1 MQIDPRLA
9 PVLANLAGDPP
20 DTVEALRAG
29 ELATARSIV
38 GRLTAEVPSTVSV
51 RDMTIPAAGT
61 APDAAPVP
69 VRIYTPAAGG
79 RPRAALL
86 FAHGGGWAS
95 GSVEAADGHCGDLAA
110 GADVVVVSVDYRLIP
125 EHPFPAGLDDVWT
138 ALSWLHDHAA
148 ELGVDPTRL
157 AIGGE
162 SAGANLA
169 AAAAIRAR
177 DSGGPRIA
185 LQLFEVAVLDLT
197 DTMTDSRQEILDS
210 MPDFAR
216 SMEATRDRY
225 LAAGADPADPRVS
238 PLLET
243 DVSGLPPTLLLAA
256 DVDPV
261 RDDSIAYAARL
272 VAAGVDARV
281 RVFPGIVHGTET
293 FTLLLPSAR
302 EWLRECIDALT
313 AISPAR

>member
-1 MQIDPRLA
+1 MQIDPLLA
-9 PVLANLAGDPP
+9 PVLANLPSDPP
-20 DTVEALRAG
+20 TSVEALRSG
-29 ELATARSIV
+29 ELATARAIA
-38 GRLTAEVPSTVSV
+38 GRLTSEVPSDVSV
-51 RDMTIPAAGT
+51 RDESIPAGSCSGGD
-61 APDAAPVP
+61 PIPI
-69 VRIYTPAAGG
+69 RIYTPVGDRA
-79 RPRAALL
+79 RAALL

-95 GSVEAADGHCGDLAA
+95 GSLEAADGHCGDLAA

-138 ALSWLHDHAA
+138 ALNWLHDHAA
-148 ELGVDPTRL
+148 ELGVDPARL

-169 AAAAIRAR
+169 AVAAIRAR
-177 DSGGPRIA
+177 DEGAPK
-185 LQLFEVAVLDLT
+185 LELELFEVAVLDLT
-197 DTMTDSRQEILDS
+197 ATMNDSRQEIVDT

-225 LAAGADPADPRVS
+225 LATGADPNDPRVS
-238 PLLET
+238 PLLEK
-243 DVSGLPPTLLLAA
+243 DLSGLPITLLLAA

-261 RDDSIAYAARL
+261 RDDSVAYAARL
-272 VAAGVDARV
+272 VSAGVSARV

-302 EWLRECIDALT
+302 EWLQECIDALK
-313 AISPAR
+313 AI